1 MVEAI
6 EEMEK
11 YKAELEMQIEFASDS
26 NDAALISELKTKL
39 LKVDRYISL
48 IKKDFHIA

>member
-6 EEMEK
+6 EAMK
-11 YKAELEMQIEFASDS
+11 RYRAELEMQIEFATDD
-26 NDAALISELKTKL
+26 NDADLISELKTKL
-39 LKVDRYISL
+39 LKVERYISL